1 MALRLHVN
9 RLSRTTF
16 VMTRN
21 NKRQARWESSNG
33 DGFRHV
39 LVPTDLTD
47 RTAKAFDLALRL
59 ARRRRSRLT
68 LLHVIQVV
76 PGIEMGELAPFY
88 EKLDKRARTKMA
100 TFASRAPREIPVRIE
115 VVYGARAES
124 IISVARK
131 RRVDLIV
138 LASHRVNPV
147 MVGRDWG
154 TISYKVGILAPCPV
168 LLVK

>member
-1 MALRLHVN
+1 MVRK
-9 RLSRTTF
+9 
-16 VMTRN
+16 
-21 NKRQARWESSNG
+21 NKQRAAG
-33 DGFRHV
+33 DPRSGADFRRV

-47 RTAKAFDLALRL
+47 RTAKAYELAIRL
-59 ARRRRSRLT
+59 ARRGGSRIT
-68 LLHVIQVV
+68 LLHVVQAI
-76 PGIEMGELAPFY
+76 PGIAMEELEPFY
-88 EKLDKRARTKMA
+88 EKLGKRARKRMA
-100 TFASRAPREIPVRIE
+100 QFAARAPHDIDVRIE
-115 VVYGARAES
+115 ITCGARAES
-124 IISVARK
+124 IISVAKK